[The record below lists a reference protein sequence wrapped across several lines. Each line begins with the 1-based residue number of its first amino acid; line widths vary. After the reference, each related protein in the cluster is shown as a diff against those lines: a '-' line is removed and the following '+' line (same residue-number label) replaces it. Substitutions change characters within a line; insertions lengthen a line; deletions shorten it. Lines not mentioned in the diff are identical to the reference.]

1 MKKYLFFVVLFFYF
15 STNIFA
21 QKQSIWLGVQAGLAF
36 QYYSLVNNSK
46 SLRIGSSPSGDLGI
60 NLEYRFSKFI
70 GVEIGFRYTEL
81 AQDLLF
87 VSEKKGVIY
96 YGVRENETISLP
108 LNLVGRLN
116 LSRNRAFVVGKLGL
130 AFFQR
135 DENPSSSSIGT
146 FVNNNGFDV
155 VTGILETS
163 SINEKG
169 FLLGASIGLEG
180 RFLRKGNIRLLLSH
194 SFSPV
199 NVMQWNCQ
207 YIINNEPTRYETIY
221 SKLRNT
227 GVSVHVSFPLLSF
240 GKEKKL
246 F

>member
-1 MKKYLFFVVLFFYF
+1 MKKHLFFVAIFSYF

-21 QKQSIWLGVQAGLAF
+21 QKQSVWLGVQAGLAF
-36 QYYSLVNNSK
+36 QYYSLVNDSK

-70 GVEIGFRYTEL
+70 GVEIGFRYTEF

-96 YGVRENETISLP
+96 EGVRENKTISLP

-135 DENPSSSSIGT
+135 DENLLSSGVT
-146 FVNNNGFDV
+146 FANNNGFDV
-155 VTGILETS
+155 VTGTLQTL

-199 NVMQWNCQ
+199 NVMQAN
-207 YIINNEPTRYETIY
+207 YTYTINNEPQRTAIVY